1 MKENKQKR
9 LNKKAINNS
18 MRWFNPN
25 DSAKYNYNSFDAS
38 INKKAINNLSNKQL
52 KEVSK
57 ILKKI
62 EY

>member
-25 DSAKYNYNSFDAS
+25 DSAKYNYNY
-38 INKKAINNLSNKQL
+38 IKKR
-52 KEVSK
+52 SK
-57 ILKKI
+57 NYTIDTI
-62 EY
+62 G

>member
-1 MKENKQKR
+1 MKENKQNI

-38 INKKAINNLSNKQL
+38 INKKALNNLSNKQL
-52 KEVSK
+52 KEVNIK
-57 ILKKI
+57 LKK
-62 EY
+62 